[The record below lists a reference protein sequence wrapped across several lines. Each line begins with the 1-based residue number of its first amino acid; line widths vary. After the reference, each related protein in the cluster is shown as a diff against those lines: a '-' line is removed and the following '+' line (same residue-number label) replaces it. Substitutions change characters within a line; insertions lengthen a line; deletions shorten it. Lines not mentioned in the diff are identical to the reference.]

1 MSPSNA
7 KRELR
12 RSRARRDRLANEIAF
27 LCSEGRMPCS
37 ELLVD
42 WSIASIRYDRLNESL
57 RPRECGSALGEG
69 QTNGT
74 HIPAVEVSPG
84 TATQGNAAPTPAP
97 FPNNNTQPERNAQ

>member
-12 RSRARRDRLANEIAF
+12 RNRARRDFLANEIAEAV
-27 LCSEGRMPCS
+27 SAGVAPNPESVRA
-37 ELLVD
+37 
-42 WSIASIRYDRLNESL
+42 WRLATMRLYAAQKHL

-74 HIPAVEVSPG
+74 HIPAVEAAG
-84 TATQGNAAPTPAP
+84 NATQGNAAPTPAP
-97 FPNNNTQPERNAQ
+97 FPNTTQPERNSKP